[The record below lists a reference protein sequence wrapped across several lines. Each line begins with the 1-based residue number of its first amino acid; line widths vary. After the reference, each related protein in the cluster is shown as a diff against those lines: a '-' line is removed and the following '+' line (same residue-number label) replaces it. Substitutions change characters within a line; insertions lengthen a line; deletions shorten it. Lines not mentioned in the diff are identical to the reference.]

1 MSGLPG
7 LVSGYGSGSSS
18 DESDKEEAED
28 PSRDAEKT
36 LHLKVRF
43 LEHNIVSDNFL
54 LVLF

>member
-43 LEHNIVSDNFL
+43 LEHNIVADNFL
-54 LVLF
+54 LILF